1 MRSRCTYGGD
11 SVAAINLNRGTLSR
25 GMTRALVDPG
35 VRDRRLVGKHALRKA
50 RKALC
55 IEDGARTANRHR

>member
-1 MRSRCTYGGD
+1 
-11 SVAAINLNRGTLSR
+11 
-25 GMTRALVDPG
+25 MTRAMVAPG
-35 VRDRRLVGKHALRKA
+35 ERERDSAKHAWNKA